1 MMSRRRA
8 WLVIAS
14 STVLAACGSGSSGPT
29 NIPGV
34 VTTAPGSAASS
45 SAQPAGG
52 SATEAVAT
60 FLADLHSGDCQAA
73 YALVVDPLRTR
84 AGSSGGLC
92 GAEAVTG
99 TYTVGASTTLTAS
112 SAFVTV
118 TLTGGGISA
127 TDTVTVLYQS
137 PHWYV
142 SDVVATSSATPG
154 PGEVSIAHLV
164 AIIEQQYGSPVTVTC
179 PQSGTI
185 QSTPGQQFECTF
197 TDAQG
202 KAGRLTVTIESTHG
216 AFTWSI
222 P

>member
-1 MMSRRRA
+1 MIRRRRA
-8 WLVIAS
+8 WLVVAS
-14 STVLAACGSGSSGPT
+14 SALLAACGSGSAGPT

-34 VTTAPGSAASS
+34 VTTAPGSTASS

-52 SATEAVAT
+52 SATEAVAA
-60 FLADLHSGDCQAA
+60 FLAYLHSGNCEAA

-92 GAEAVTG
+92 GTDVVTG
-99 TYTVGASTTLTAS
+99 TYTVGTSTTLTAS

-118 TLTGGGISA
+118 TLNNGGSSA

-185 QSTPGQQFECTF
+185 QSTPGEQFQCTF
-197 TDAQG
+197 SDAQG
-202 KAGRLTVTIESTHG
+202 RTGRLTVTIESTGG
-216 AFTWSI
+216 AFRWSV

>member
-1 MMSRRRA
+1 MISRRRA

-14 STVLAACGSGSSGPT
+14 CALLAACGSGSSGPT
-29 NIPGV
+29 DIPGV
-34 VTTAPGSAASS
+34 VTTAPGSSASS
-45 SAQPAGG
+45 GAQPAGG
-52 SATEAVAT
+52 SATEAVAA

-92 GAEAVTG
+92 GTDAVTG

-118 TLTGGGISA
+118 TLNSGATSA
-127 TDTVTVLYQS
+127 TETVTVLYQS

-164 AIIEQQYGSPVTVTC
+164 TVIEQQYGSPVTVTC

-185 QSTPGQQFECTF
+185 QSTPGEQFQCTF
-197 TDAQG
+197 SDAQG
-202 KAGRLTVTIESTHG
+202 RAGSLTVTIGSTGG

>member
-1 MMSRRRA
+1 MMRTRRA

-14 STVLAACGSGSSGPT
+14 SAVLAACGSGGPT

-34 VTTAPGSAASS
+34 VTTANGSTASS

-60 FLADLHSGDCQAA
+60 FLADLRSGDCQAA

-92 GAEAVTG
+92 GAESVTG
-99 TYTVGASTTLTAS
+99 TYTVGASTALTTS

-118 TLTGGGISA
+118 TLNNGGSSA
-127 TDTVTVLYQS
+127 SDTVTVLYQS

-142 SDVVATSSATPG
+142 SDVVASSATPG

-164 AIIEQQYGSPVTVTC
+164 AIIEQQYGSPMTVTC

-185 QSTPGQQFECTF
+185 QSTPGQQFQCTF
-197 TDAQG
+197 TNAHG
-202 KAGRLTVTIESTHG
+202 KAGRLTVTIESTGG
-216 AFTWSI
+216 AFKWSI